1 LIDGSKISYLRY
13 AHGLYNII
21 VCLLFLYQGWL
32 GIKIRGERRQGIAPT
47 VGIIRRHRQFGP
59 TLSVIGIMGF
69 ISGLTVIFIDKG
81 IFFVFRLHFITGFLI
96 SIFILIAY
104 LISRKIKARDS
115 VWRTPHLTVGII
127 IICLYFI
134 QIFLGIGVL
143 F

>member
-1 LIDGSKISYLRY
+1 LIDRSIISYLRY
-13 AHGLYNII
+13 AHGSYNIL
-21 VCLLFLYQGWL
+21 VYLLFLHQGWL
-32 GIKIRGERRQGIAPT
+32 GIRIRRERRQGLAPT
-47 VGIIRRHRQFGP
+47 VRILRRHRKFGP
-59 TLSVIGIMGF
+59 ILSVIGIIGF
-69 ISGLTVIFIDKG
+69 ISGLIVIFIDNG

-96 SIFILIAY
+96 SIFISIAY
-104 LISRKIKARDS
+104 LSSRKIKARDS